1 MIMERR
7 KFRRIEFRAPAFIE
21 HDQKVT
27 FGEVEN
33 VSNSGAF
40 IRTHGAFS
48 AKDRVLA
55 SFYFLE
61 GGTTIS
67 VTVPGTIVR
76 TAEGGVG
83 VHSPHIDIYTLMHL
97 EHLLLFNKG
106 DDQRLSVEFC
116 EYLNGK
122 FEARN

>member
-1 MIMERR
+1 MERR
-7 KFRRIEFRAPAFIE
+7 KFRRIEFKTPAFIE
-21 HDQKVT
+21 HDHKVT

-33 VSNSGAF
+33 VSTSGAF
-40 IRTHGAFS
+40 IRTQGNFS
-48 AKDRVLA
+48 ATDRILA

-61 GGTTIS
+61 GGATIS

-76 TAEGGVG
+76 TVDGGVG
-83 VHSPHIDIYTLMHL
+83 VHSPQIDIYTLMHL

-106 DDQRLSVEFC
+106 DSKRLSEEFY

-122 FEARN
+122 FESRV

>member
-1 MIMERR
+1 MERR
-7 KFRRIEFRAPAFIE
+7 KFRRIEFRTPAFIE

-40 IRTHGAFS
+40 IRTQGEFTPC
-48 AKDRVLA
+48 DRILA

-61 GGTTIS
+61 GGATIS

-106 DDQRLSVEFC
+106 NEQRLSVEFC

-122 FEARN
+122 YEVRS